1 MRNIAIRPSWLV
13 SRLRK
18 MNRDPRLVAC
28 LAEAEELIRIFVA
41 SVRTTEPGT
50 QYVMPPQKSPFGVRC
65 SVLGFSASRFSSSGL
80 GRWALDVG
88 R

>member
-1 MRNIAIRPSWLV
+1 MRNVDMRPSWLV

-41 SVRTTEPGT
+41 SVRTTE
-50 QYVMPPQKSPFGVRC
+50 R
-65 SVLGFSASRFSSSGL
+65 
-80 GRWALDVG
+80 GRNT
-88 R
+88 

>member
-1 MRNIAIRPSWLV
+1 MRNIDIQPSWLV

-41 SVRTTEPGT
+41 SVRTTE
-50 QYVMPPQKSPFGVRC
+50 R
-65 SVLGFSASRFSSSGL
+65 
-80 GRWALDVG
+80 GRNT
-88 R
+88 